1 MNLYYSRYGD
11 IDEGIDRVP
20 EIDTYKYGQLISDKV
35 IKESQWRKDG
45 LFDVWCRNSW
55 VTICKT
61 MNLNLNIRTYTQ
73 INWKWIIALNV
84 ESHVFL
90 EETIGEY
97 LYDLEYFKVFV
108 DRMLKA

>member
-45 LFDVWCRNSW
+45 LLMYGVG
-55 VTICKT
+55 T
-61 MNLNLNIRTYTQ
+61 
-73 INWKWIIALNV
+73 V
-84 ESHVFL
+84 E
-90 EETIGEY
+90 
-97 LYDLEYFKVFV
+97 
-108 DRMLKA
+108 